1 MSGCAIC
8 FYFQYILR
16 HMFTWIGDPVS
27 LNLSVYWGLL
37 LYYRKPSGPMPIFC
51 QLDSPRPFPIL
62 ILKYKHFV
70 EENSLQNV
78 VYNMSAILS
87 QPKCI
92 EHSRWPHAD
101 CMDPNVQ
108 KGLLTLQ
115 LNHSA
120 LPVLTVY
127 IFSLVTKNATNPTVC
142 AKFIQANIM
151 KKHQSG
157 MIGLCLRRIHPHTKG
172 Q

>member
-1 MSGCAIC
+1 
-8 FYFQYILR
+8 
-16 HMFTWIGDPVS
+16 MFIEVS
-27 LNLSVYWGLL
+27 CYTVNHLVQC
-37 LYYRKPSGPMPIFC
+37 RFFC
-51 QLDSPRPFPIL
+51 QLDSPRTFPIL

-70 EENSLQNV
+70 EENSLQTV

-92 EHSRWPHAD
+92 EHSHCRGPHAD

-115 LNHSA
+115 LNHSGIA
-120 LPVLTVY
+120 
-127 IFSLVTKNATNPTVC
+127 SSHCTKNATNPTVC

-157 MIGLCLRRIHPHTKG
+157 MIGLCLRRIPPHTKG
-172 Q
+172 RFMTAFSGHDVMDV